1 MSTFV
6 EFAMPDGSSVILECD
21 ESDEQ
26 LVKAGMGKINT
37 SKEKFEDAIDKA
49 RKSGFLIL
57 KKIREGLTDTP
68 DEVELTFGLKASGEL
83 GNLVIAKTSLEAN
96 YTVKLTWTKE
106 KRRRGTKSQSKRNT
120 RLYPTRAN
128 MWDGFYHR

>member
-26 LVKAGMGKINT
+26 LVKAGIGKINT

-120 RLYPTRAN
+120 RL
-128 MWDGFYHR
+128 